1 VLRTLQN
8 FLKNP
13 QLSELEAANFL
24 RLVYGITFMAQVAVA
39 ALVAGVLAGV
49 AGRQFPEIQFPEIQ
63 SSETRSSGTLLAQIF
78 IVLSLLQFPLA
89 LALSFRVSKAGGKQ
103 AALSASI
110 MTGVLFSTPAWFTAL
125 VFLVSSPFFYL
136 AILVALLMLYYA
148 IGFMLCS
155 RWAKV
160 ALAPDAEKKTS
171 G

>member
-1 VLRTLQN
+1 VLRVLQN

-39 ALVAGVLAGV
+39 ALLAGVLAGV
-49 AGRQFPEIQFPEIQ
+49 AGRQFPGTQ
-63 SSETRSSGTLLAQIF
+63 SSGTQSSGALLAQIF

-89 LALSFRVSKAGGKQ
+89 LTLSFRVGKAGGKQ

-110 MTGVLFSTPAWFTAL
+110 MAGVLFSTPAWFTAL

-160 ALAPDAEKKTS
+160 ALVPDAEKKTS